1 MTPTLESIMRAAF
14 DCPRDPRSPA
24 YRLGCET
31 AIRRRLAGETAK
43 LSSVDLPFRPGTAEC
58 DAWHAGYAEGR
69 HLVEQALMDTDTK
82 EARP

>member
-1 MTPTLESIMRAAF
+1 MTPTAESIMRAAF

-31 AIRRRLAGETAK
+31 AIRRRLAGTTTKPSA
-43 LSSVDLPFRPGTAEC
+43 VDLPFRPGTAEC

-69 HLVEQALMDTDTK
+69 HLVAQALMDADTK